1 MFAAETCSEGS
12 FTSTRSRRD
21 QGRIGFPA
29 PSGEN
34 ALALYRAANERL
46 YARRVFRGYQ
56 RPDAQTATPV
66 APNERLT
73 LDIRN

>member
-1 MFAAETCSEGS
+1 MRIERVLSGTTPAV
-12 FTSTRSRRD
+12 STGWSAYPGD
-21 QGRIGFPA
+21 
-29 PSGEN
+29 GEN